1 MVDINKRLVEVD
13 VILNH
18 LSQENY
24 QKIPKEIIQVIKK
37 NMDKDYIWEYDKS
50 KELEDQ
56 DVSRDT
62 IAFLSYINMEY
73 LLDEKQKEYMEKLYE
88 SNERKLEEEKAKQY
102 SVDDIFKRKSI
113 EKEQIQNIEEKQE
126 NALVVYKENFFK
138 KIFTKI
144 KNFFKLTKMNE

>member
-1 MVDINKRLVEVD
+1 MVDLNKRLAEVD
-13 VILNH
+13 VILNY

-24 QKIPKEIIQVIKK
+24 QKIPKEIIQAIKE

-73 LLDEKQKEYMEKLYE
+73 LLDEKQKEYMEKMYE

-113 EKEQIQNIEEKQE
+113 EKEQIINTEETQE

-138 KIFTKI
+138 KI
-144 KNFFKLTKMNE
+144 

>member
-1 MVDINKRLVEVD
+1 MVDLNKRLAEVD
-13 VILNH
+13 VILNY

-24 QKIPKEIIQVIKK
+24 QKIPKEIIQAIKE

-73 LLDEKQKEYMEKLYE
+73 LLDEKQKEYMEKMYE

-113 EKEQIQNIEEKQE
+113 EKKQIPNTEETQG

-144 KNFFKLTKMNE
+144 KNLFNLKN

>member
-1 MVDINKRLVEVD
+1 MVDLNKRLAEVD
-13 VILNH
+13 VILNY

-24 QKIPKEIIQVIKK
+24 QKIPKEIIQAIKE

-73 LLDEKQKEYMEKLYE
+73 LLDEKQKEYMEKMYE

-113 EKEQIQNIEEKQE
+113 EKEQIPNTEETQG

-144 KNFFKLTKMNE
+144 KNLFNLKN

>member
-1 MVDINKRLVEVD
+1 MVDLNKRLAEVD
-13 VILNH
+13 VILNY

-24 QKIPKEIIQVIKK
+24 QKIPKEIIQAIKE

-73 LLDEKQKEYMEKLYE
+73 LLDEKQKEYMEKMYE

-113 EKEQIQNIEEKQE
+113 EKEQIINTEETQE

-144 KNFFKLTKMNE
+144 KNFFNLKN

>member
-1 MVDINKRLVEVD
+1 MVDINKRLAEVD
-13 VILNH
+13 VILNY

-24 QKIPKEIIQVIKK
+24 QKIPKEIIQAIKE
-37 NMDKDYIWEYDKS
+37 NMDKNYIWEYDKS

-62 IAFLSYINMEY
+62 IAFLSYINTEY

-102 SVDDIFKRKSI
+102 SVDDIFKRKLI
-113 EKEQIQNIEEKQE
+113 EKEQIPNTEETQE

-144 KNFFKLTKMNE
+144 KKIFKQTKKNE